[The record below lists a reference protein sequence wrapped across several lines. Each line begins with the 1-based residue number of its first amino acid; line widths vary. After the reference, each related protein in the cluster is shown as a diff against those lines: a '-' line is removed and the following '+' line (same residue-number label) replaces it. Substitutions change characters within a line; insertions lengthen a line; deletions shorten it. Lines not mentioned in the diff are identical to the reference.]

1 MTSLAPVPFA
11 RKDLIAAFAVI
22 LIWAMN
28 FVALKMGLKSF
39 TPLQLA
45 AARFILSAFPMVLL
59 IRPPTVGFRW
69 VMGYGLLQGAGQFGL
84 LILALKVGMTAALAP
99 VVMQMHFAR

>member
-1 MTSLAPVPFA
+1 MPTPFA

-28 FVALKMGLKSF
+28 FVALKMGLQSF

-59 IRPPTVGFRW
+59 VRPPGIGFTFCWWSCAAASPRPEC
-69 VMGYGLLQGAGQFGL
+69 AGFL
-84 LILALKVGMTAALAP
+84 SLA
-99 VVMQMHFAR
+99 